1 MAVPAY
7 APLWEKVWYYAL
19 RAFCVLVFVF
29 LVAPVFVVW
38 PMSFSSAQFL
48 EFPPPGWSM
57 QWYKAY
63 FHDVDWLAATRSSF
77 LVALATTVCATV
89 IGTVA
94 SIGLV
99 RGRFRGKS
107 LLTAFLISP
116 MVIPLIITA
125 TGLYFMYGQLG
136 WVETFHGMVIAHT
149 VLATPFVVVVI
160 SATLQGFDLTLERAA
175 ASLGASPARS
185 FFKVTLPII
194 APGII
199 TGALFAFITSFDE
212 VVVALFL
219 SGIQWRTIPV
229 KMFEGIRYEI
239 NPTITAVATMVILIA
254 ALVLTTAELLRR
266 RGERL
271 RGIRPS

>member
-1 MAVPAY
+1 MAVPTY
-7 APLWEKVWYYAL
+7 ASVWEKLWYYAL
-19 RAFCVLVFVF
+19 RVFCVLVFIF

-48 EFPPPGWSM
+48 EFPPPGWSV
-57 QWYKAY
+57 QWYEVY
-63 FHDVDWLAATRSSF
+63 FHDLDWLAATRSSF

-89 IGTVA
+89 IGTLA
-94 SIGLV
+94 SMGLV

-107 LLTAFLISP
+107 VLIAFLISP

-149 VLATPFVVVVI
+149 VLATPFVVVVVA
-160 SATLQGFDLTLERAA
+160 ATLQGFDSTLERAA
-175 ASLGASPARS
+175 ASLGASPIKA
-185 FFKVTLPII
+185 FFRVTLPII
-194 APGII
+194 APGIV

-219 SGIQWRTIPV
+219 SGIEWRTIPV

-239 NPTITAVATMVILIA
+239 NPTITAVATMVIFIA
-254 ALVLTTAELLRR
+254 VVVLTTAELLRR

-271 RGIRPS
+271 RGIKS